1 MVVAFIDREKSDVA
15 KLIFFFPET
24 LLLMHVV
31 LGISEFISFELF
43 VILFMKCL
51 YSFKSIS

>member
-15 KLIFFFPET
+15 KLIFFSET

-51 YSFKSIS
+51 YSFKSTS